1 MYFNNIKNKVIR
13 FKMKYFSPM
22 KKYLVLFLILSLF
35 SISCSSDDDT
45 PEDDPIQVL
54 EEETRLN
61 VSYGQHPRQVYD
73 LYLPEGRTNEKTK
86 VIVLV
91 HGGGWTSGDKSDMSQ
106 FVTFLRENHPNY
118 AIANINYVLADFGV
132 PAFPNQFLDLGR
144 VISQLTTQQNDL
156 QIQPQFGLIGTSAG
170 AHISLMYDYVYDTN
184 SQIKFV
190 ADIVGPTDFTDP
202 FYANDPNFPLALQ
215 LLTDASAYPAGTDLA
230 VALSPALQVSPSS
243 APTILFYGNQD
254 PIVPLTNGQSLATAL
269 NEESI
274 THSFTVYEGGHGDD
288 WSPEDLVDLQQ
299 KLEDFILTH
308 LPIE

>member
-1 MYFNNIKNKVIR
+1 
-13 FKMKYFSPM
+13 M
-22 KKYLVLFLILSLF
+22 KKYLVLFLILSF
-35 SISCSSDDDT
+35 VTFSCSTDEETSSDE
-45 PEDDPIQVL
+45 PNEVL

-61 VSYGQHPRQVYD
+61 VSYGAHPRQVYD
-73 LYLPEGRTNEKTK
+73 LYLPEGRSNDKTK

-106 FVTFLRENHPNY
+106 FVSFLRDNHPDY
-118 AIANINYVLADFGV
+118 AIANINYVLAEIGV

-156 QIQPQFGLIGTSAG
+156 QIQPQFGLVGTSAG

-202 FYANDPNFPLALQ
+202 FYSNDPNFPLALQ
-215 LLTDASAYPAGTDLA
+215 LLTDESAFPAGTDFA
-230 VALSPALQVSPSS
+230 VALSPALQVSASS
-243 APTILFYGNQD
+243 SPTILFYGDQD
-254 PIVPLTNGQSLATAL
+254 PLVPLTNGQSLASAL
-269 NEESI
+269 NAAGI
-274 THSFTVYEGGHGDD
+274 INSFTVYEGGHGDD
-288 WSPEDLVDLQQ
+288 WSPADVLDLQQ
-299 KLEDFILTH
+299 KLESFILTH